1 PGTPA
6 APITV
11 TPAPTAPEP
20 TEPEPGSPPR
30 ERCADG
36 RDVAE
41 SLRPS
46 DAVGPAVRRIL
57 ARDALV
63 VGVDQNSYL
72 WGFRT
77 PDTGRFVGFDIDLV
91 EAVAEEL
98 LGPNARVVYRAVP
111 TSERIRL
118 LREREVDMV
127 VRTMSITCDRRR
139 EVAFSSAYFEAG
151 QQLVVPRRSG
161 VTGLNGSLTGGR
173 VCSATDSTA
182 EALLLE
188 RDVTSRGIGMVTT
201 ANHLDCVVLLQL
213 GEAEALVTDSALAAG
228 HIAQDPTLR
237 PVGDPLTVEPYG
249 VAMHPDDEDLVRRV
263 NRALEGFTAGGGN
276 SAWHAAYERW
286 LADHMEDPDPRPPV
300 PVYRD

>member
-1 PGTPA
+1 ALPFPA
-6 APITV
+6 
-11 TPAPTAPEP
+11 
-20 TEPEPGSPPR
+20 SPPPGPPER
-30 ERCADG
+30 ERCPDG

-41 SLRPS
+41 SPRPS
-46 DAVGPAVRRIL
+46 DASGPAVRRIL
-57 ARDALV
+57 ARGALV

-77 PDTGRFVGFDIDLV
+77 PDTGRFTGFDIDLV

-98 LGPNARVVYRAVP
+98 LGPDARVVYRAVP

-118 LREREVDMV
+118 IREREVDMV
-127 VRTMSITCDRRR
+127 VRTMSITCERRR
-139 EVAFSSAYFEAG
+139 EVAFSAAYFEAG
-151 QQLVVPRRSG
+151 QQVVVPRRSG
-161 VTGLNGSLTGGR
+161 ITGLDGSLTGKR

-182 EALLLE
+182 EALLREL
-188 RDVTSRGIGMVTT
+188 DVVSRGVETVTT

-213 GEAEALVTDSALAAG
+213 GEADALVTDSALAAG

-263 NRALEGFTAGGGN
+263 NRALEGFTAGGAD
-276 SAWHAAYERW
+276 SAWHASYERW
-286 LADHMEDPDPRPPV
+286 LADHLEDPDPRPPV